1 MILKE
6 QASAGGRTLASSA
19 LVPSWE
25 KKHLVPSPPTSAGP
39 LSLLPPRLTILL
51 TQGPEDG
58 WSPVEV
64 LGSQG

>member
-6 QASAGGRTLASSA
+6 QASAGGGTLASSA

-25 KKHLVPSPPTSAGP
+25 KHLVPSPPTSAGP

>member
-6 QASAGGRTLASSA
+6 QASAGDGTLASSA